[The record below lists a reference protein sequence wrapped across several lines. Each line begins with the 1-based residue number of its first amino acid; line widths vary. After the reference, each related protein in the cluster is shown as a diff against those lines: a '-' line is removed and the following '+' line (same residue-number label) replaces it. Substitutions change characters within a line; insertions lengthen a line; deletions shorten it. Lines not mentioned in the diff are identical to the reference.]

1 MAGGCSHRGS
11 FSGGNM
17 HANQR
22 RDTMSNGTE
31 PFEDWT
37 PSSGWLKRQSDNVEK
52 NMKENPMLQPTNMSF
67 DQNGPGERWEDCVCF
82 QDEHHKDCPTINK
95 GTCHYQGNYQK
106 PLAFDV
112 KDEGCQA
119 EGPALF
125 GGTDSSARFRDS
137 RYLEGLHD
145 GYIEGM
151 QKGLALLKDYINMN
165 VQPMIIQA
173 PVCTRAHVVEDAGD
187 RKRREES
194 KSERTPN
201 CGDPTCKSMT
211 NEGCKHSGEPVYI
224 QGHNVDVRTCK
235 HCYNSSFFGA
245 NMEECNKCGLRR
257 FNPDKAGQ

>member
-37 PSSGWLKRQSDNVEK
+37 PSSGW
-52 NMKENPMLQPTNMSF
+52 
-67 DQNGPGERWEDCVCF
+67 EDCVCF
-82 QDEHHKDCPTINK
+82 QDEHHKDCPAINK

-151 QKGLALLKDYINMN
+151 EEGLALLRDYMSTH

-235 HCYNSSFFGA
+235 HCYNSIELSFFGA

>member
-1 MAGGCSHRGS
+1 MIRP
-11 FSGGNM
+11 
-17 HANQR
+17 
-22 RDTMSNGTE
+22 T
-31 PFEDWT
+31 
-37 PSSGWLKRQSDNVEK
+37 NVEK
-52 NMKENPMLQPTNMSF
+52 NMKENPMLQT
-67 DQNGPGERWEDCVCF
+67 
-82 QDEHHKDCPTINK
+82 KK
-95 GTCHYQGNYQK
+95 L
-106 PLAFDV
+106 LAFGV

-125 GGTDSSARFRDS
+125 GGTDRPDAVFHGHVGDDSSARLRDS

-151 QKGLALLKDYINMN
+151 EEGLALLRDYMSTH

-235 HCYNSSFFGA
+235 HCYNSIELSFFGA